1 MTGDA
6 RTPATDANAS
16 PQEISGVF
24 RGSADGAT
32 ALRGEGDKTG
42 PGKKTEAGDKTAPGT
57 KTVTGKKTDAGKKTE
72 QGINARAIPT
82 FVAGEELAD
91 LADSDARIVVLTADL
106 AGAGRT
112 IDFANSHPDRFFNI
126 GVAEQNMV
134 SIAAGMAST
143 GLRPFVST
151 FAAYLALLCC
161 EQVRTDLAY
170 TGMPVVMLAHHS
182 GMTLGYYGT
191 SHHALEDLCAMR
203 GIADLMV
210 VCAADANELRAIL
223 RTALSHDG
231 PVYVRMGRGRD
242 PEVYAEVPD
251 NFAFGKAI
259 RLAEGEDIALIS
271 TGSEVRPCLD
281 AAERLARD
289 GISARVVD
297 MHTVSPVDAA
307 EVRAAVDDIGTVLTV
322 EEHNV
327 TGGLGAA
334 VAEAIAE
341 HGKPVRFRRHGVPDV
356 HVILGPPAAL
366 YAHYELDAAGIAGR
380 ARDLLQQTRGSDR

>member
-1 MTGDA
+1 MTGDTSAPRMSGDTSAPAA
-6 RTPATDANAS
+6 RESAS

-32 ALRGEGDKTG
+32 ALQDADTKAEPRKQ
-42 PGKKTEAGDKTAPGT
+42 TAP
-57 KTVTGKKTDAGKKTE
+57 GKKTE
-72 QGINARAIPT
+72 QGISARGIPT

-91 LADSDARIVVLTADL
+91 LADSDSRIVVLTADL

-112 IDFANSHPDRFFNI
+112 IDFADRHPDRFFNI

-203 GIADLMV
+203 GIAELTV
-210 VCAADANELRAIL
+210 VCACDANELRAIL
-223 RTALSHDG
+223 RTALDHDG

-242 PEVYAEVPD
+242 PEVYSEVPE

-259 RLAEGEDIALIS
+259 RLREGDDIALIT
-271 TGSEVRPCLD
+271 TGSEVRPCLQ
-281 AAERLARD
+281 AAEELAQH
-289 GISARVVD
+289 GVSARVID
-297 MHTVSPVDAA
+297 MHTVSPADPA
-307 EVRAAVDDIGTVLTV
+307 EIRAAVDDIGTLLTV
-322 EEHNV
+322 EEHNI

-334 VAEAIAE
+334 VAEVIAE
-341 HGKPVRFRRHGVPDV
+341 YGKPVRFRRHGVPDV
-356 HVILGPPAAL
+356 HVVLGPPAAL
-366 YAHYELDAAGIAGR
+366 YAHYELDAAGITGR
-380 ARDLLQQTRGSDR
+380 AKDLLQLTRGSDG